1 MTKGNH
7 MNLEKFILK
16 IDQDLNSPDALLL
29 LHTHYKQLTIQE
41 KELFALALMA
51 KVVELN
57 SYIKHEREQITI

>member
-1 MTKGNH
+1 

-41 KELFALALMA
+41 KDLFTLALMA

>member
-1 MTKGNH
+1 

-41 KELFALALMA
+41 KDLFTLALMA

-57 SYIKHEREQITI
+57 SYIKHKREQITI

>member
-1 MTKGNH
+1 

-16 IDQDLNSPDALLL
+16 IDQDLHSPDALLL

-41 KELFALALMA
+41 KDLFTLALMA